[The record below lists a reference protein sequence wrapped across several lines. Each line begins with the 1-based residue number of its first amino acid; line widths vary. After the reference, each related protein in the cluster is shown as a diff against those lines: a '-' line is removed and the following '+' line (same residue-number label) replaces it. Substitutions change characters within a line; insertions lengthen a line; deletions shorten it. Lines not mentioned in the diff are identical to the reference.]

1 MCYHNNTERRD
12 KKMFK
17 KMVISLIIIVMVIS
31 AVSASAGFYP
41 MSTVVC
47 QVDYEADTVVCSD
60 FNENL
65 WCFYGCED
73 WETGDICSMIMWD
86 RNTENIEDDVI
97 LVTNYSGWIGW

>member
-1 MCYHNNTERRD
+1 M
-12 KKMFK
+12 KK
-17 KMVISLIIIVMVIS
+17 VIIS
-31 AVSASAGFYP
+31 AILVIGIISCLFASAEFYP

-86 RNTENIEDDVI
+86 KNTESIEDDVI
-97 LVTNYSGWIGW
+97 LVIRYDGWK

>member
-1 MCYHNNTERRD
+1 MRKIIVT
-12 KKMFK
+12 
-17 KMVISLIIIVMVIS
+17 LIIAIILIS

-65 WCFYGCED
+65 WCFYDCED
-73 WETGDICSMIMWD
+73 WQTGDICSMIMWD
-86 RNTENIEDDVI
+86 RNTQNIEDDVI
-97 LVTNYSGWIGW
+97 LVVRYDGWK